1 MPIKPYA
8 LPDRAVRAI
17 ETLERAVN
25 TASGTTITASGTTIT
40 ASGTT
45 ITASGT
51 TITASCDDITALIDA
66 IDDLLN
72 SGKLKIMAQIIC
84 DIDTPSEALA
94 QIARDASSELLVRFH
109 AVKQAMQMEAQ
120 P

>member
-25 TASGTTITASGTTIT
+25 TASGPTV
-40 ASGTT
+40 
-45 ITASGT
+45 
-51 TITASCDDITALIDA
+51 TASCDDITALIDS

-72 SGKLKIMAQIIC
+72 RDKNAAMTQIIC
-84 DIDTPSEALA
+84 DMASENL
-94 QIARDASSELLVRFH
+94 IRIIRDASSELNLRMC
-109 AVKQAMQMEAQ
+109 AVKRTMDLEPQ

>member
-8 LPDRAVRAI
+8 LPDRTVRAI

-25 TASGTTITASGTTIT
+25 TASGP
-40 ASGTT
+40 
-45 ITASGT
+45 
-51 TITASCDDITALIDA
+51 TITASCDDITALIDS